1 MDQKKPVFIS
11 YKTSSRPFKSIQ
23 AESIKLNEFYQER
36 RSCRYFSSQ
45 AVSREIIEN
54 LIKIAASAPSGA
66 HKQPWHFVAIS
77 KPGLKKK
84 IRQAAEKE
92 ERAFYEERASE
103 EWLRDLAPIGTDADK
118 EFLETAPWL
127 IVVFKR
133 SYNVSAAGEKSK
145 NYYVNESVGIASGFL
160 ISAIH
165 HLGLSTLTH
174 TPSPMNF
181 LSEILERPVEEK
193 PFLLLPVGY
202 ASADAQVPKLERKE
216 LSCLSDF
223 IDA

>member
-1 MDQKKPVFIS
+1 MDSKKPAFIPFNIGP
-11 YKTSSRPFKSIQ
+11 RPFQSIGE
-23 AESIKLNEFYQER
+23 ESIRLNKLYQER
-36 RSCRYFSSQ
+36 RSCRYFSAQ
-45 AVSREIIEN
+45 GVSRELIEN
-54 LIKIAASAPSGA
+54 LISIAASAPSGA

-77 KPGLKKK
+77 EPSLKKK
-84 IRQAAEKE
+84 IRIAAEKE

-103 EWLRDLAPIGTDADK
+103 DWLEDLKAIGTDANK

-133 SYNVSAAGEKSK
+133 SYNVSATGEKSK

-165 HLGLSTLTH
+165 HLGLATLTH

-181 LSEILERPVEEK
+181 LSEILARPIEEK

-202 ASADAQVPKLERKE
+202 AAADAQVPNLERKKLE
-216 LSCLSDF
+216 DLSEF
-223 IDA
+223 H

>member
-1 MDQKKPVFIS
+1 MDSKKPAFI
-11 YKTSSRPFKSIQ
+11 PFRMSPRSFNSIDT
-23 AESIKLNEFYQER
+23 ESIRLNKLYQER
-36 RSCRYFSSQ
+36 RSCRYFSAK
-45 AVSREIIEN
+45 AVSRELIEN

-77 KPGLKKK
+77 EPDLKRK
-84 IRQAAEKE
+84 IRLAAEKE
-92 ERAFYEERASE
+92 ERAFYEARASE
-103 EWLRDLAPIGTDADK
+103 DWLKDLAPIGTDANK

-133 SYNVSAAGEKSK
+133 SYNVSANGEKSK

-165 HLGLSTLTH
+165 HLGLATLTH

-181 LSEILERPVEEK
+181 LSELLARPSEEK

-202 ASADAQVPKLERKE
+202 AATDAEVPNLERKNFE
-216 LSCLSDF
+216 DLSEF
-223 IDA
+223 Y